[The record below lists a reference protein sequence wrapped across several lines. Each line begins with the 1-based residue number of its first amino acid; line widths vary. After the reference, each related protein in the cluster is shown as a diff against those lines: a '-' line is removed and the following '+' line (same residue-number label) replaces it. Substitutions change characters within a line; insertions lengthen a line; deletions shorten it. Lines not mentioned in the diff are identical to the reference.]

1 MESLGTRERILI
13 IEDSQ
18 DITEVLADSIL
29 KPSGY
34 EPLVAKSGEEG
45 LHMAVD
51 EQPDLIFLDLNL
63 AQMTGMQVLQGLR
76 DTVPSIPVTLMIF
89 SGSEELAVEAFRLG
103 VKNYVIKPLKP
114 QHVLKTIED
123 ALRETRLRR
132 EKQLLTEELMR
143 ANKQLERRVRELTM
157 LYEITQAITN
167 PVDLETLLSR
177 VVEVSV
183 FLTDADEGMLFLVD
197 EETDELYLRAAKG
210 VGDKRASMLLL
221 PARNTLIGQVLK
233 TGDPL
238 RIASSDPRLELTV
251 KTGYMVN
258 ALLYVALKFDAQTK
272 GVLAVSNR
280 VTDRAFTRTDQSR
293 LDLLAD
299 HAAIALENTRL
310 REAAKATGPSA
321 VDGAVSELAEYAY
334 HSLKA
339 LAADTYA
346 LKASVERGNTTC
358 GDDTLS
364 QLLRS
369 MERSIGQM
377 ASVTELLKGLA
388 SPDSSDDEREGLRR
402 KLQSLKAKVTTWRP

>member
-18 DITEVLADSIL
+18 DITRVLTDSIL

-34 EPLVAKSGEEG
+34 EPLLAESGEEG

-63 AQMTGMQVLQGLR
+63 VQMTGMQVLQGLR

-114 QHVLKTIED
+114 QQVLKSIED

-143 ANKQLERRVRELTM
+143 ASKQLERRVRELTM
-157 LYEITQAITN
+157 LHEITQAITN
-167 PVDLETLLSR
+167 PAGLETLLSR
-177 VVEVSV
+177 VVEVAV
-183 FLTDADEGMLFLVD
+183 FLTDADEGMLFLLD
-197 EETDELYLRAAKG
+197 DETDELYLRAAKG

-221 PARNTLIGQVLK
+221 PAHNSLIGQVMK

-238 RIASSDPRLELTV
+238 RIASSDPRLEVTV

-258 ALLYVALKFDAQTK
+258 ALLYVPLKFEAQTK

-299 HAAIALENTRL
+299 HAAIALENARL
-310 REAAKATGPSA
+310 REAAKPRGPAA

-358 GDDTLS
+358 GEDTLS

-369 MERSIGQM
+369 MESGIGQM
-377 ASVTELLKGLA
+377 ASVTEILRGLA
-388 SPDSSDDEREGLRR
+388 SPNSSDDERERLRR
-402 KLQSLKAKVTTWRP
+402 KLQRLKARVTTWRP

>member
-13 IEDSQ
+13 IEDSE
-18 DITEVLADSIL
+18 DIMEVLADSIL
-29 KPSGY
+29 KPNGY
-34 EPLVAKSGEEG
+34 EPLVARSGEEG

-51 EQPDLIFLDLNL
+51 ERPDLIFLDLNL

-103 VKNYVIKPLKP
+103 VKNYAIKPLKP
-114 QHVLKTIED
+114 QSVLTAIED

-221 PARNTLIGQVLK
+221 PASNSLIGQVMK

-258 ALLYVALKFDAQTK
+258 ALLYVPLKFDAQTK

-280 VTDRAFTRTDQSR
+280 VTDRPFTRTDQSR

-310 REAAKATGPSA
+310 RQAPEPRGPGA
-321 VDGAVSELAEYAY
+321 VDAAITELAEYAY
-334 HSLKA
+334 QSLKA
-339 LAADTYA
+339 IAADTYA
-346 LKASVERGNTTC
+346 LKASVERGNTIC

-364 QLLRS
+364 RLLGS

-377 ASVTELLKGLA
+377 ASVTEILKGLA

-402 KLQSLKAKVTTWRP
+402 RLWRLKAKVTTWRQ

>member
-18 DITEVLADSIL
+18 DITRVLTDSIL

-34 EPLVAKSGEEG
+34 EPLLAESGEEG

-63 AQMTGMQVLQGLR
+63 VQMTGMQVLQGLR

-114 QHVLKTIED
+114 QQVLKSIED

-143 ANKQLERRVRELTM
+143 ASKQLERRVRELTM
-157 LYEITQAITN
+157 LHEITQAITN
-167 PVDLETLLSR
+167 PAGLETLLSR
-177 VVEVSV
+177 VVEVAV
-183 FLTDADEGMLFLVD
+183 FLTDADEGMLFLLD
-197 EETDELYLRAAKG
+197 DETDELYLRAAKG

-221 PARNTLIGQVLK
+221 PAHNSLIGQVMK

-238 RIASSDPRLELTV
+238 RIASSDPRLEVTV

-258 ALLYVALKFDAQTK
+258 ALLYVPLKFEAQTK

-299 HAAIALENTRL
+299 HAAIALENARL
-310 REAAKATGPSA
+310 REAAKPRGPAA

-369 MERSIGQM
+369 MESGIGQM
-377 ASVTELLKGLA
+377 ASVTEILRGLA
-388 SPDSSDDEREGLRR
+388 SANSSDDERERLRR
-402 KLQSLKAKVTTWRP
+402 KLQRLKARVTTWRP

>member
-1 MESLGTRERILI
+1 MESLGTKERILV
-13 IEDSQ
+13 IEDSE
-18 DITEVLADSIL
+18 DIAEVLADTIL

-34 EPLVAKSGEEG
+34 KPVVATSGQDG
-45 LHMAVD
+45 LLMAVD
-51 EQPDLIFLDLNL
+51 QQPDLIFLDLNL

-76 DTVPSIPVTLMIF
+76 DTVPSIPVTLMIY

-103 VKNYVIKPLKP
+103 VKNYIIKPLKP
-114 QHVLKTIED
+114 QDVLNAID
-123 ALRETRLRR
+123 YALRETRLRR

-143 ANKQLERRVRELTM
+143 SNKQLERRVRELTM
-157 LYEITQAITN
+157 LYQITQAITN

-210 VGDKRASMLLL
+210 VGDKRASMLLM
-221 PARNTLIGQVLK
+221 PARNSLIGQVMK
-233 TGDPL
+233 SGEPL
-238 RIASSDPRLELTV
+238 RIASSDPRLDLTV

-258 ALLYVALKFDAQTK
+258 SLLYVPLKFDTQTK

-299 HAAIALENTRL
+299 HTAIALENTRL
-310 REAAKATGPSA
+310 REAAKARGPA
-321 VDGAVSELAEYAY
+321 AIDGAVTELAEYAY

-339 LAADTYA
+339 IAADTYA
-346 LKASVERGNTTC
+346 LKASVERGKTTC

-369 MERSIGQM
+369 MERTIGQM
-377 ASVTELLKGLA
+377 ASVTEILRGLA
-388 SPDSSDDEREGLRR
+388 SPDSSDDEREELQRKLRR
-402 KLQSLKAKVTTWRP
+402 LKAKGSTWR

>member
-29 KPSGY
+29 TPSGY
-34 EPLVAKSGEEG
+34 EPLVAESGEEG

-157 LYEITQAITN
+157 LYQITQAITN

-221 PARNTLIGQVLK
+221 PARNTLIGQVMK

-258 ALLYVALKFDAQTK
+258 ALLYVALKFDGQTK

-310 REAAKATGPSA
+310 REAAKARGSSA
-321 VDGAVSELAEYAY
+321 VDGAVTELAEYAY

-339 LAADTYA
+339 MAADTYA

-364 QLLRS
+364 QLLHS

-402 KLQSLKAKVTTWRP
+402 KLQRLKAKVTTWGP